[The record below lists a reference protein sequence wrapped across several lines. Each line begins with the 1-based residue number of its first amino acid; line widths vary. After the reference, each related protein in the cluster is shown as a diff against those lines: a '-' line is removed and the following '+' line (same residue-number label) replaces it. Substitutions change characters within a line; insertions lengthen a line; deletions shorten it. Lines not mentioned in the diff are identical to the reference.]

1 MEQVILLNKNVS
13 ETPLECLER
22 FRGEHPE
29 YANVKMTYAG
39 RLDPMASGLL
49 VVLAGDMVHKKE
61 EFLNLSKTYEATIV
75 LGIESDTFD
84 CLGLVWNPPLHKG
97 RWHEAL
103 RVTEGSDVIE
113 TLNSF
118 IGTYSQTYP
127 AYSSKTVNGK
137 QLHSITRS
145 HFAEPSRDRAPLILP
160 THMVTVEGISNIH
173 VQEIS
178 VEELVHDVIPKI
190 KAVTGDFRQEEI
202 IKSWENLG
210 SYPLG
215 LAEPRPLPLKG
226 GDNTLTTVSFTISV
240 SGGTYI
246 RAIADELGK
255 KLGTGAVLWKLRRTR
270 VGDYS
275 LSIKHM

>member
-1 MEQVILLNKNVS
+1 MNEILLLDKQVS

-29 YANVKMTYAG
+29 YVDVKMTYAG
-39 RLDPMASGLL
+39 RLDPMAGGLL

-84 CLGLVWNPPLHKG
+84 CLGLVWNPPLDKG

-103 RVTEGSDVIE
+103 RVTEGYVKEIE
-113 TLNSF
+113 QELNSF
-118 IGTYSQTYP
+118 IGTYEQKYP

-137 QLHSITRS
+137 QLHEITRS
-145 HFAEPSRDRAPLILP
+145 GEEVVLP
-160 THMVTVEGISNIH
+160 THMVTVEDISNIH
-173 VQEIS
+173 IRETSI
-178 VEELVHDVIPKI
+178 EELVHDVIPKI
-190 KAVTGDFRQEEI
+190 NAVRGDFRQEEI
-202 IKSWENLG
+202 IKSLQELD
-210 SYPLG
+210 SSQSLI
-215 LAEPRPLPLKG
+215 A
-226 GDNTLTTVSFTISV
+226 VSFTISV

-255 KLGTGAVLWKLRRTR
+255 KLGTGAVLWKLYRTK

-275 LSIKHM
+275 LSTK